1 MKKNVSTTLFFIVPG
16 LLLTS
21 WYAYARTKHRD
32 SFSDVPPPSSNKI
45 PSLQKLMD
53 HF

>member
-1 MKKNVSTTLFFIVPG
+1 MKKNVSTALYFIVPG

-21 WYAYARTKHRD
+21 WYAYARTKPRD
-32 SFSDVPPPSSNKI
+32 ELSQVPPPRTNPLPNLDNLI
-45 PSLQKLMD
+45 D

>member
-1 MKKNVSTTLFFIVPG
+1 MKKNVRTALFFIIPG

-21 WYAYARTKHRD
+21 WYAYARTKPRD
-32 SFSDVPPPSSNKI
+32 KLTQVPAPRTNPLPNLDNLI
-45 PSLQKLMD
+45 D